1 MQKGDNLLAFS
12 VWSVHHCIW
21 GFTFIPDRDIKL
33 ENTLLDGSKRL
44 VKITD
49 FGYAKSNIDSM
60 PISNVGT
67 PNYAGK
73 LCFETFTFKEVLCLC
88 HSPVGNGIYLQL
100 EAPVWFKKYICQEIQ
115 KSDSTG
121 KQLLVLLINMCSCKA
136 FPHKR
141 RSCFGQTICSLS

>member
-1 MQKGDNLLAFS
+1 MSPNYDMIDNLL
-12 VWSVHHCIW
+12 C
-21 GFTFIPDRDIKL
+21 RDIKL

-73 LCFETFTFKEVLCLC
+73 
-88 HSPVGNGIYLQL
+88 PVSHI
-100 EAPVWFKKYICQEIQ
+100 
-115 KSDSTG
+115 ST
-121 KQLLVLLINMCSCKA
+121 S
-136 FPHKR
+136 
-141 RSCFGQTICSLS
+141 

>member
-1 MQKGDNLLAFS
+1 MSMQRWGQCLEFLC
-12 VWSVHHCIW
+12 HC
-21 GFTFIPDRDIKL
+21 RDIKL

-73 LCFETFTFKEVLCLC
+73 TLYIAHETVHAE
-88 HSPVGNGIYLQL
+88 S
-100 EAPVWFKKYICQEIQ
+100 E
-115 KSDSTG
+115 S
-121 KQLLVLLINMCSCKA
+121 
-136 FPHKR
+136 
-141 RSCFGQTICSLS
+141 

>member
-1 MQKGDNLLAFS
+1 MWSILDLHKNWWSHSLL
-12 VWSVHHCIW
+12 HLC
-21 GFTFIPDRDIKL
+21 RDIKL

-73 LCFETFTFKEVLCLC
+73 MLYVR
-88 HSPVGNGIYLQL
+88 HSIVHAEN
-100 EAPVWFKKYICQEIQ
+100 
-115 KSDSTG
+115 DS
-121 KQLLVLLINMCSCKA
+121 
-136 FPHKR
+136 
-141 RSCFGQTICSLS
+141 

>member
-1 MQKGDNLLAFS
+1 MSEIDIGLSQDCERVLLATCGD
-12 VWSVHHCIW
+12 CIVSCC
-21 GFTFIPDRDIKL
+21 IRDIKL

-73 LCFETFTFKEVLCLC
+73 
-88 HSPVGNGIYLQL
+88 
-100 EAPVWFKKYICQEIQ
+100 
-115 KSDSTG
+115 DRR
-121 KQLLVLLINMCSCKA
+121 CSK
-136 FPHKR
+136 
-141 RSCFGQTICSLS
+141 